1 MPATTLRQALKSA
14 LAPTPRAA
22 TPAEAEFAFKA
33 TAAADDGIIIGKLC
47 VADVRDRENER
58 VTVEALKAAAYELAM
73 KSSGGVGY
81 DANHDLGL
89 DCDLVGVWFGAP
101 MPDENALYVAVR
113 PHDYA
118 VYEAAKS
125 GEIIGFSWSGPY
137 KLSEDT

>member
-1 MPATTLRQALKSA
+1 MPATTIRQALKSA
-14 LAPTPRAA
+14 LAPSSRFTDPMV
-22 TPAEAEFAFKA
+22 AFKA
-33 TAAADDGIIIGKLC
+33 SVADDGIIIGKLC

-58 VTVEALKAAAYELAM
+58 VTVDALKAAAHELAM
-73 KSSGGVGY
+73 KSSGGVDY

-113 PHDYA
+113 PHDPA